1 MAQVSLHHVTKR
13 YPGVEKPA
21 VDDVSLE
28 AREGEFLVLVGPS
41 GCGKTTTLRLVAGL
55 EDASSGDIRI
65 GDRRV
70 NDVAPAHRDIA
81 MIFQNYALYPH
92 MTVYQNMGFGLKM
105 RKFPKDEIDR
115 RVRTAAESLG
125 LTEYLNRKPRAL
137 SGGQRQRV
145 AVGRAI
151 VRDPAVFLFD
161 EPLSNLDAKM
171 RVAMRNEIRRLHRE
185 LGTTMIYVTHDQVE
199 AMTMGTRIAVMN
211 DGRVQQV
218 AEPKTLYDEP
228 ANEFVAGFI
237 GSPPMNLFSGRIIR
251 QGGKAVFEAEGL
263 RLELSE
269 AQATKVAAAKD
280 RAVTLGLRP
289 EDLHETAEGAERGEA
304 PVGIEGRVEGVE
316 PLGHEVL
323 IHLKVGGALM
333 TARLEPRATAAFGE
347 TKALYVEPSRAH
359 FFDAAEGRRLD

>member
-1 MAQVSLHHVTKR
+1 MAQVSLINVTKR
-13 YPGVEKPA
+13 YDGVDRPA
-21 VDDVSLE
+21 VDGVSLE
-28 AREGEFLVLVGPS
+28 AHDGEFLVLVGPS

-55 EDASSGDIRI
+55 EDATSGEIRI
-65 GDRRV
+65 GERRV

-105 RKFPKDEIDR
+105 RRFPKAEIDR
-115 RVRTAAESLG
+115 RVREAAESLG
-125 LTEYLNRKPRAL
+125 LTEYLNRKPKAL

-151 VRDPAVFLFD
+151 VRDPSVFLFD

-211 DGRVQQV
+211 EGRVQQLD
-218 AEPKTLYDEP
+218 EPKTIYGEP

-237 GSPPMNLFSGRIIR
+237 GSPPMNLLRGRLVGEGDALAFQSGN
-251 QGGKAVFEAEGL
+251 L
-263 RLELSE
+263 RLALTAPRRAKLAARAGSE
-269 AQATKVAAAKD
+269 
-280 RAVTLGLRP
+280 VTLGLRP
-289 EDLHETAEGAERGEA
+289 EDLSESPAGGAARIEA
-304 PVGIEGRVEGVE
+304 TVESAE

-323 IHLKVGGALM
+323 LHLKAGSTPL
-333 TARLEPRATAAFGE
+333 TARLGAEATGAFGE
-347 TKALYVEPSRAH
+347 ARTLYVDPARAH
-359 FFDAAEGRRLD
+359 FFDGRTGERLG

>member
-1 MAQVSLHHVTKR
+1 MAQVSLIHVTKR
-13 YPGVEKPA
+13 YDGVDKPA

-28 AREGEFLVLVGPS
+28 ARDGEFLVLVGPS

-55 EDASSGDIRI
+55 EDATSGDIRI
-65 GDRRV
+65 GERRV

-105 RKFPKDEIDR
+105 RKFPKAEIDR
-115 RVRTAAESLG
+115 RVREAAESLG
-125 LTEYLNRKPRAL
+125 LTEYLNRKPKAL

-171 RVAMRNEIRRLHRE
+171 RVAMRSEIRRLHRE

-211 DGRVQQV
+211 EGRVQQLD
-218 AEPKTLYDEP
+218 EPKTIYGEP

-237 GSPPMNLFSGRIIR
+237 GSPPMNLIRGRLAEA
-251 QGGKAVFEAEGL
+251 GGAPVFEAEGI
-263 RLELSE
+263 RLGLTA
-269 AQATKVAAAKD
+269 AQRAKLGAAG
-280 RAVTLGLRP
+280 REVTLGVRP
-289 EDLHETAEGAERGEA
+289 EDLCERGGEGAGRIEA
-304 PVGIEGRVEGVE
+304 TVESAE

-323 IHLKVGGALM
+323 LHLKAGSTPL
-333 TARLEPRATAAFGE
+333 TARLGAEATGAFGE
-347 TKALYVEPSRAH
+347 SRTLYLDPARAH
-359 FFDAAEGRRLD
+359 FFDGRSGERLG